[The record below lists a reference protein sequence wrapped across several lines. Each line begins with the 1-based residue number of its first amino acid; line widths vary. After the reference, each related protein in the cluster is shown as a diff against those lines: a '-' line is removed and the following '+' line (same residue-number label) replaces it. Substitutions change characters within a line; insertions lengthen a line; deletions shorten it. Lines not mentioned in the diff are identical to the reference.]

1 MDINNFFLAGA
12 PKAQKV
18 IADLRTIK
26 ALQSQ
31 LSETDYQIIK
41 CYEYS
46 LVGLELPYDIQALH
60 AEREAIREQI
70 RELEEDTN

>member
-1 MDINNFFLAGA
+1 MDISNIFIAKA
-12 PKAQKV
+12 PKAQRV

-26 ALQSQ
+26 ALEAQ
-31 LSETDYQIIK
+31 LTETDYKVIK

-60 AEREAIREQI
+60 EEREAIREQI
-70 RELEEDTN
+70 RELEENVN

>member
-1 MDINNFFLAGA
+1 MDINSFFLAGA

-18 IADLRTIK
+18 VADLRTIR
-26 ALQSQ
+26 ALEAQ
-31 LSETDYQIIK
+31 LTETDYQVIK

-60 AEREAIREQI
+60 EEREAIREQI
-70 RELEEDTN
+70 RELEASVN